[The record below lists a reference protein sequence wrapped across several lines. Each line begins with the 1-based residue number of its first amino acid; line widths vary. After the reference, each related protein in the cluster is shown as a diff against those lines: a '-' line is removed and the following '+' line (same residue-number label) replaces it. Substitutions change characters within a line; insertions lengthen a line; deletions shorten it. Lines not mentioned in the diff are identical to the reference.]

1 MRLEM
6 LRLRQTVG
14 KMLALTTMPL
24 LTITSS
30 AIAVDSPAF
39 PDPKN
44 SCICDPQDPFDPQAQ
59 MPSGPFKGVCVNS
72 CEQRTAKILSPIQAA
87 PYNPKPG
94 TIAIANVSHKGK
106 FWVAQVPVNGVQDA
120 IYQIEQ
126 MFNSCPLCHSQL
138 RFRFKPGSE
147 VILVPQSLSE
157 SPTEVR
163 LSDLV
168 YSIEA
173 TGTPGAGFNPA
184 GALANLF
191 GLSFRLVSLE
201 DRAQRMIIVDKH
213 KVEQIRLALRPE
225 EKQKLLKNAMLQAD
239 RSGMKFMYSFYDRNC
254 TTELFKVIDSS
265 VSYGGSRKKPNASK
279 EPFFYFPTGTFMSK
293 ILQKNKLNIENILTR
308 SQQPEIQKVNQLLR
322 QTKHPREALRERGLN
337 NNTSKMI
344 SLNDEIKKGLLK

>member
-1 MRLEM
+1 M

-24 LTITSS
+24 LTFTSS
-30 AIAVDSPAF
+30 AIAVDSSAF

-59 MPSGPFKGVCVNS
+59 MPDGPFKGVCVNS
-72 CEQRTAKILSPIQAA
+72 CEQRTAKILSPAQAA
-87 PYNPKPG
+87 AYNPKPG
-94 TIAIANVSHKGK
+94 TISIANVSHKGK
-106 FWVAQVPVNGVQDA
+106 FWIAQIPVNGVRDA
-120 IYQIEQ
+120 IYQIEE

-147 VILVPQSLSE
+147 VTLVPQSL
-157 SPTEVR
+157 TADLAEVQ

-201 DRAQRMIIVDKH
+201 DRAQRMIVVDKH
-213 KVEQIRLALRPE
+213 KVEQIRLALKPE
-225 EKQKLLKNAMLQAD
+225 EKQRLLKNVMLQAD
-239 RSGMKFMYSFYDRNC
+239 RAGMNFMYSFYDRNC

-265 VSYGGSRKKPNASK
+265 VSYGGSRRKPNPAK
-279 EPFFYFPTGTFMSK
+279 ETFFYFPTGTFLSK
-293 ILQKNKLNIENILTR
+293 ILQRNKVNIENILTR
-308 SQQPEIQKVNQLLR
+308 SQQPEIIKVNQLLR
-322 QTKHPREALRERGLN
+322 QTKHPREALKDRGLN
-337 NNTSKMI
+337 NSTSKMI
-344 SLNDEIKKGLLK
+344 NLNDEMKRGLFK